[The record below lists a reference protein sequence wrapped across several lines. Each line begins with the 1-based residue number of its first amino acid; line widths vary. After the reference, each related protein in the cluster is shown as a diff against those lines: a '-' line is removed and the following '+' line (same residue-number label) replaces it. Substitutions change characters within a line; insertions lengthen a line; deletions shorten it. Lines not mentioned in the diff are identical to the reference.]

1 MEVKF
6 YKILSN
12 FLFFYILLNG
22 FLFSQQD
29 ISEELSG
36 FRGTAW
42 GSSMDKVK
50 SVETAVYM
58 QSFHGFGIDALSYK
72 GNIAGLDARI
82 DYSFKDGKLFEGT
95 YSIYPG
101 DSFKAE
107 FNKLKKY
114 LIDDYGRPIYRAGPS
129 IDMDTVW
136 IKVTDY
142 GEFKGP
148 ELYWKFNNGFIGLI
162 ASKFDEDITI
172 TILYT
177 NSKSI
182 EEYGKN
188 KQISTDTFN
197 SSDH

>member
-12 FLFFYILLNG
+12 FFFFYITFNG
-22 FLFSQQD
+22 FLFPQQ
-29 ISEELSG
+29 ETPKVLSG
-36 FRGTAW
+36 FRGIEW
-42 GSSMDKVK
+42 GSSMDKIK
-50 SVETAVYM
+50 SAEPAPYM

-82 DYSFKDGKLFEGT
+82 DYSFKVGKLFEGT

-101 DSFKAE
+101 DSFKPE

-114 LIDDYGRPIYRAGPS
+114 LIDNYGRPNYKAGLS
-129 IDMDTVW
+129 IDIDSVW

-148 ELYWKFNNGFIGLI
+148 ELYWKFKNGFIGLI
-162 ASKFDEDITI
+162 ASKFDNDITI
-172 TILYT
+172 TVLYT
-177 NSKSI
+177 NSQSI
-182 EEYGKN
+182 EEYGKD

-197 SSDH
+197 PNH